1 MTEMTTAQAHTER
14 KGSFS
19 LSLRKIIEDVE
30 ARSGRKFTGRGLETG
45 PAPVQPARA
54 PLSRPHHP
62 RSTTQLRLESLSSD
76 PAADRGPELPCLSPL
91 RLPRG
96 GAREPSGERRA
107 AGQVEGRGPR
117 ERAGRESLAAP
128 AGGGSLAGSAREPL
142 SPIIPLLPRL
152 ANLGDEAFMLLYLSA
167 SREFERRFEA
177 RGWCDRVLTMAAR
190 DR

>member
-1 MTEMTTAQAHTER
+1 MTTAQLHTER

-30 ARSGRKFTGRGLETG
+30 ARSGRKFTGPELETG
-45 PAPVQPARA
+45 PAPAQPARA

-62 RSTTQLRLESLSSD
+62 RSTTQLRLESLSSG
-76 PAADRGPELPCLSPL
+76 PAAGCGPELPCLF
-91 RLPRG
+91 LPRPPRG
-96 GAREPSGERRA
+96 AAREPSGERRA
-107 AGQVEGRGPR
+107 AGPNKGRGPR
-117 ERAGRESLAAP
+117 ERAGRESLVAP
-128 AGGGSLAGSAREPL
+128 AGAGSLAGSAREPL
-142 SPIIPLLPRL
+142 SPIIPLLPRM
-152 ANLGDEAFMLLYLSA
+152 ADMGDEAFMLLYLSA